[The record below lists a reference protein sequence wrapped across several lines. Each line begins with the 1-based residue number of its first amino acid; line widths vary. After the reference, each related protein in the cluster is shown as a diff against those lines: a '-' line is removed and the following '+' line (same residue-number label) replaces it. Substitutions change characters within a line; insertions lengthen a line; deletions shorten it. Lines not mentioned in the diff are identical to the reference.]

1 MIKVNLAKKESRK
14 RDIPRR
20 RIILSFTGIG
30 IHLTTAEA
38 VYLRDRLSLLIKMA
52 PRDKKGA

>member
-1 MIKVNLAKKESRK
+1 MIEIKLAKKESRK

-30 IHLTTAEA
+30 IHLTIKEA

-52 PRDKKGA
+52 PRDKRGT